1 MYDHWRNAVVR
12 PDPRS
17 SDAIE
22 PRAPREARLNL
33 RASAQQGA
41 LIRQA
46 ALASDKSVTEF
57 ILESAT
63 NAAEHVLADRRTF
76 DLDDADWRAFQTA
89 LERPAI
95 LKPRLRALLAESPV
109 SER

>member
-1 MYDHWRNAVVR
+1 MAR
-12 PDPRS
+12 PGPGS
-17 SDAIE
+17 NGAIE

-33 RASAQQGA
+33 RASTQQGA

-63 NAAEHVLADRRTF
+63 SAAERVLADRRRF
-76 DLDDADWRAFQTA
+76 ELDDADWRAFQTA

-95 LKPRLRALLAESPV
+95 LKPRLRALLAESSV

>member
-1 MYDHWRNAVVR
+1 MVR

-17 SDAIE
+17 TDALE
-22 PRAPREARLNL
+22 LRAPREARLNL

-46 ALASDKSVTEF
+46 AVASDKSVTEF

-63 NAAEHVLADRRTF
+63 SAAEHVLADRRRF
-76 DLDDADWRAFQTA
+76 ELDDANWRAFQTA
-89 LERPAI
+89 LERPAM
-95 LKPRLRALLAESPV
+95 LKPRLRALLSESPV

>member
-1 MYDHWRNAVVR
+1 MSR

-17 SDAIE
+17 NEAIE

-33 RASAQQGA
+33 RASTQQGA

-63 NAAEHVLADRRTF
+63 RAAEHVLADRRRF
-76 DLDDADWRAFQTA
+76 ELDDADWRAFQTA

-95 LKPRLRALLAESPV
+95 LKPRLRTLLVESPLF
-109 SER
+109 EP